1 MGKGC
6 TRGGH
11 GDLLHLCNEENENGD
26 DCAMRR
32 MIIRMRVIMIML
44 MAIIAIMKLILVFK
58 RATKR
63 IKLAANQSG
72 RIWLTFQKVGKTN
85 VFNIALIAFI
95 LTFYPA
101 CFKIEEGDIS
111 V

>member
-1 MGKGC
+1 M
-6 TRGGH
+6 
-11 GDLLHLCNEENENGD
+11 CNDENENGD

-32 MIIRMRVIMIML
+32 MIIRMRMGIIMIMM

-63 IKLAANQSG
+63 IKLAVNQSG

-95 LTFYPA
+95 LTFYLA

>member
-1 MGKGC
+1 
-6 TRGGH
+6 
-11 GDLLHLCNEENENGD
+11 
-26 DCAMRR
+26 

-72 RIWLTFQKVGKTN
+72 RIWLTFQKVGKTD
-85 VFNIALIAFI
+85 VLNIALIAFI
-95 LTFYPA
+95 LTFYLA